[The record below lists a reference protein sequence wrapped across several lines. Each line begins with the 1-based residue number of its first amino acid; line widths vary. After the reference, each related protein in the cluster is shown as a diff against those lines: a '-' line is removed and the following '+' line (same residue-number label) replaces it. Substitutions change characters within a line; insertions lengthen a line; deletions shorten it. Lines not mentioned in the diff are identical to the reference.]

1 MCSQLCHNTNGSYF
15 CECVDGYRTSS
26 THGGCKAEGPPA
38 HLLFVN
44 RVDIREVALNGS
56 YSAKLI
62 KHLHSAIAIDFHYQL
77 GYIYW
82 TDLSQDIIHRARMDG
97 SNMTTII
104 STGLEGPGGM
114 AVDWVAGKL
123 YWSDSEKERIEV
135 SDLEGNNRTV
145 MFSAGLDRPRAIVL
159 DPIMR

>member
-1 MCSQLCHNTNGSYF
+1 
-15 CECVDGYRTSS
+15 
-26 THGGCKAEGPPA
+26 
-38 HLLFVN
+38 
-44 RVDIREVALNGS
+44 
-56 YSAKLI
+56 
-62 KHLHSAIAIDFHYQL
+62 
-77 GYIYW
+77 
-82 TDLSQDIIHRARMDG
+82 
-97 SNMTTII
+97 
-104 STGLEGPGGM
+104 M